1 MNWFTKTTL
10 EIEKELSS
18 NLKEGLSSEEA
29 SKKLESYGRN
39 ELEETEKRS
48 IFSKLKDEFKDP
60 LIIILILAAL
70 ISFYLKDFIEGVII
84 LAIVIINAALSIYQE
99 GKAEEAIDSL
109 KKMSSPNAKILRDG
123 KIKSIPSE
131 EIVPGDIVL
140 LETGDI
146 VPADTRLIESSNL
159 KIDESSLTGESVP
172 VEKEAIDITDPH
184 LEIGDRKNY
193 CYSSTIISYGR
204 AKGIVTETGHK
215 TEIGKIASSLL
226 KVEDEE
232 TPPTKKI
239 KPTFKITWNYYRWNL
254 FNSSSRW
261 SNL

>member
-99 GKAEEAIDSL
+99 ERQKKLLTHL
-109 KKMSSPNAKILRDG
+109 KKCLHPMRKF
-123 KIKSIPSE
+123 
-131 EIVPGDIVL
+131 
-140 LETGDI
+140 LEM
-146 VPADTRLIESSNL
+146 
-159 KIDESSLTGESVP
+159 
-172 VEKEAIDITDPH
+172 EK
-184 LEIGDRKNY
+184 
-193 CYSSTIISYGR
+193 
-204 AKGIVTETGHK
+204 
-215 TEIGKIASSLL
+215 
-226 KVEDEE
+226 
-232 TPPTKKI
+232 
-239 KPTFKITWNYYRWNL
+239 
-254 FNSSSRW
+254 
-261 SNL
+261 